1 MNRALLA
8 GGVAAIT
15 TVTGC
20 SAGSSGTTG
29 AAPGHGGPGGMPSGR
44 PGGPGGPGGT
54 PVQQHIHTI
63 VRTPNGGDH
72 GVDLLELHLATDHR
86 EHPQVAAGGGVE
98 QGLGTRTKHT

>member
-1 MNRALLA
+1 MNRALPA

-20 SAGSSGTTG
+20 SAGSSGTAG

-44 PGGPGGPGGT
+44 PGGPGGT

>member
-20 SAGSSGTTG
+20 SAGSSDTAG

-44 PGGPGGPGGT
+44 PGGPGGT